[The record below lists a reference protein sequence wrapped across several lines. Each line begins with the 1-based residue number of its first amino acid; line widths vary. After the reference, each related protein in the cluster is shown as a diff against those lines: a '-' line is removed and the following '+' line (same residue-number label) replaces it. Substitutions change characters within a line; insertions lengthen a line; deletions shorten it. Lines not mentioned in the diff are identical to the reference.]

1 LEEAIGTQDGDFG
14 TNPLGV
20 RNGKPRFASGVAA
33 CENAAGHFKKNVGHP
48 LNTERQRFER
58 VKDLSPEF
66 SIIDLCRTLQVSRS
80 GYYRWKT
87 GAVGPRGTANLDLV
101 ARIDSLFEEHERNYG
116 SPRITVELRKQGI
129 QCNHKRIERLMRAEG
144 MRALQKKRFRVVT
157 TDSNHDYPIAP
168 NSLPDKEITGPDQ
181 GWCTDITYVETEEG
195 WLYVAGVL
203 DLHSRKIVGWAMED
217 HLETSLPLA
226 ALNMAFTQRRP
237 RAGLLHHSD
246 RGVQYASHDYRQALQ
261 SFGMEASMSRKGNC
275 YDNATIESFWG
286 TLKNELVYRRK
297 YRTREEARRSIFI
310 WIETYYN
317 RVRIHSSL
325 GYKSPV
331 DFENQLN

>member
-1 LEEAIGTQDGDFG
+1 M
-14 TNPLGV
+14 
-20 RNGKPRFASGVAA
+20 
-33 CENAAGHFKKNVGHP
+33 
-48 LNTERQRFER
+48 
-58 VKDLSPEF
+58 
-66 SIIDLCRTLQVSRS
+66 DLCSTLRVSRS
-80 GYYRWKT
+80 GYYRWRS
-87 GAVGPRGTANLDLV
+87 GAVGPRRTANLELV
-101 ARIDSLFEEHERNYG
+101 ARIERLFEKHDENYG
-116 SPRITVELRKQGI
+116 SPRITMELRQQGLR
-129 QCNHKRIERLMRAEG
+129 CNRKRIERLMRAQG
-144 MRALQKKRFRVVT
+144 MRAQQKKRFRVVT

-195 WLYVAGVL
+195 WLYLAGVL
-203 DLHSRKIVGWAMED
+203 DLYSRKIVGWAMED
-217 HLETSLPLA
+217 HLQTSLPLG
-226 ALNMAFTQRRP
+226 ALNMAFKQRQP

-246 RGVQYASHDYRQALQ
+246 RGVQYASSDYRQALQ
-261 SFGMEASMSRKGNC
+261 AFGMEASMSRKGNC

-297 YRTREEARRSIFI
+297 YQTRNEARRSIFA

-317 RVRIHSSL
+317 RERLHSSL